1 MGDHIHL
8 IVRRL
13 VGGLFKMD
21 VAGETQASRQVGNG
35 CDLVIV
41 LQVYG
46 LGVLAIFPKGEILGS
61 PVPISLNGGSG
72 PLGESVSPDGLSLTP
87 WAVCGREM

>member
-1 MGDHIHL
+1 
-8 IVRRL
+8 
-13 VGGLFKMD
+13 MD

-46 LGVLAIFPKGEILGS
+46 LGVLATFPKELEDEQQ
-61 PVPISLNGGSG
+61 VLYLRHKFLL
-72 PLGESVSPDGLSLTP
+72 PLMVDFPRFP
-87 WAVCGREM
+87 